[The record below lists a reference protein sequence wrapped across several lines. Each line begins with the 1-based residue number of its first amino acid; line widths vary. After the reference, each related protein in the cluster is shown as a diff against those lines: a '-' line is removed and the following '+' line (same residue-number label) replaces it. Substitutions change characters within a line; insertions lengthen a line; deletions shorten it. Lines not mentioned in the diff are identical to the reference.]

1 LVLRGIAGIG
11 DAESIARH
19 LSHEKQARYNLF
31 PACIECPLLVRVRF
45 ALIYTCPV
53 KLRYKMTSHGPLSTV
68 NDLFLRDASAA
79 NPRAVLWQ
87 DEFGHWQPISS
98 DQIYQRVRMLAKTFL
113 DWGAAKGDRIALIS
127 ENRWEWAIADFAVL
141 AIGAVDVPIYPT
153 LTGEQIAE
161 LLKDAG
167 CRIAVVST
175 RQQFDKLHAV
185 RSHTPLQKIL
195 MMDSATPP
203 SGAIALAQV
212 LSGADARGSERDA
225 DFEALARS
233 AQPKDL
239 ATLIYT
245 SGTTGEPKGVM
256 LTHGNIAANQ
266 NCCAAGFDFN
276 PADACISFLPLS
288 HITARALDYVMY
300 GRGAQV
306 AYCTQFDKLPQAMR
320 EVRPTVFV
328 GVPRVYEKIRQAV
341 EQKSAVSALKKRM
354 LGWALKVGSGQRDAV
369 YAGRQPSSFSW
380 KLASKLVFSKVRE
393 AFGGR
398 VRFFVSGGAPLGID
412 TAKWFADAG
421 IAVWEGYGLTETSP
435 VIALNS
441 PVSQRMGA
449 VGKPVEN
456 VELKFAE
463 DGELLVR
470 GPSVF
475 AGYWQKPAAN
485 AECFDKDGWF
495 STGDIAHLDENNFL
509 YITDRKKELLKTS
522 GGKLVAPQPIENKL
536 KNNVLVGQAAL
547 VGDKHKFISAL
558 ISPNFAALEELAKRQ
573 GIEAKSRADLVAD
586 SRIIAVYSEI
596 FRTVNGGLANFETI
610 KRFRLVADEWSQESG
625 ELTPSMKLKRR
636 VILSKYAQLVG
647 ELYADEATSR
657 AE

>member
-1 LVLRGIAGIG
+1 
-11 DAESIARH
+11 
-19 LSHEKQARYNLF
+19 
-31 PACIECPLLVRVRF
+31 
-45 ALIYTCPV
+45 
-53 KLRYKMTSHGPLSTV
+53 MTISAPLSTV
-68 NDLFLRDASAA
+68 NDLFICVASAA
-79 NPRAVLWQ
+79 NSRAVLWQ

-98 DQIYQRVRMLAKTFL
+98 NQIYQRVRRLAETFL
-113 DWGAAKGDRIALIS
+113 SWGAQKGERIALIS
-127 ENRWEWAIADFAVL
+127 ENRWEWAITDFAAL

-153 LTGEQIAE
+153 LTGEQIAQ
-161 LLKDAG
+161 LLQDAG

-185 RSHTPLQKIL
+185 QGQTSLERIL
-195 MMDSATPP
+195 MMDSASTPE
-203 SGAIALAQV
+203 GAIPFSEVLA
-212 LSGADARGSERDA
+212 GADARGGERDPTF
-225 DFEALARS
+225 DALVRS
-233 AQPKDL
+233 AEPKDL

-266 NCCAAGFDFN
+266 NYAAAEFDFN
-276 PADACISFLPLS
+276 STDACISFLPLS

-300 GRGAQV
+300 RSGAQV
-306 AYCTQFDKLPQAMR
+306 AYCSQFDKLPQAMR
-320 EVRPTVFV
+320 EVHPTVIV

-341 EQKSAVSALKKRM
+341 EQKSSVSPVKKKI
-354 LGWALKVGSGQRDAV
+354 LAWALEVGAGQRATV
-369 YAGRQPSSFSW
+369 YAGGKPSSLRW
-380 KLASKLVFSKVRE
+380 KLASKLVYTKVRE

-441 PVSQRMGA
+441 PANQRMGA
-449 VGKPVEN
+449 VGKPLPN
-456 VELKFAE
+456 VELKFAD
-463 DGELLVR
+463 DGELLIR

-475 AGYWQKPAAN
+475 PGYWQKPAAN
-485 AECFDKDGWF
+485 AECFDEEGWF
-495 STGDIAHLDENNFL
+495 RTGDIAHLDEDRFL

-536 KNNVLVGQAAL
+536 KNSVLVAQVAL

-558 ISPNFAALEELAKRQ
+558 ISPNFPALEELAKRE
-573 GIEAKSRADLVAD
+573 GIAAGDRAQLVAD
-586 SRIIAVYSEI
+586 SRIVAIYSEI
-596 FRTVNGGLANFETI
+596 VSRVNGGLANFETI
-610 KRFRLVADEWSQESG
+610 KRFRVVADEWSQESG

-636 VILSKYAQLVG
+636 VLTQKYAAVVAA
-647 ELYADEATSR
+647 LYADEATAR